1 MKTIRVSRFEVTIS
15 LKNGLKQK
23 FVYEQWPEEE
33 NTLLFLQSL
42 ISQVNMFSDVD
53 KIMPFTGNGIELLLS
68 PAQVASLSVIQIE
81 GRVEDLGL

>member
-1 MKTIRVSRFEVTIS
+1 MKNIRVERFEVTIS

-33 NTLLFLQSL
+33 NTLPFLKTL
-42 ISQVNMFSDVD
+42 ISQVNMFGDVD
-53 KIMPFTGNGIELLLS
+53 KIMSFTGNGIELLLS

-81 GRVEDLGL
+81 GRIVDVGL